1 MVQKLNH
8 SELKDITDIVYY
20 TNLKQ
25 KNLVLRNTFVLGYS
39 VVGTLLCW
47 VVGASLIRVASGV
60 SVFLFLCSLICLCVV
75 IYILICRFLEKR
87 RCRKRVQEKETGEFN
102 VHFRKDYMLYDQQT
116 FSLKRFKKVYLY
128 HDLYFFVDSENVVI
142 VKKCQEVDRA
152 IHKTPYLKVQKK
164 MRYFV
169 CCKRIFLFYNAFD
182 VYPAFVTI
190 SINSSAVCSCLDK
203 IVTVLSSVFTLA

>member
-142 VKKCQEVDRA
+142 VKKCQELDRA

-164 MRYFV
+164 DV
-169 CCKRIFLFYNAFD
+169 LF
-182 VYPAFVTI
+182 
-190 SINSSAVCSCLDK
+190 CL
-203 IVTVLSSVFTLA
+203 L

>member
-39 VVGTLLCW
+39 VVSTLLCW

-164 MRYFV
+164 GG
-169 CCKRIFLFYNAFD
+169 I
-182 VYPAFVTI
+182 
-190 SINSSAVCSCLDK
+190 INKCG
-203 IVTVLSSVFTLA
+203 

>member
-75 IYILICRFLEKR
+75 IYILICRFCAR
-87 RCRKRVQEKETGEFN
+87 N
-102 VHFRKDYMLYDQQT
+102 
-116 FSLKRFKKVYLY
+116 
-128 HDLYFFVDSENVVI
+128 
-142 VKKCQEVDRA
+142 RA
-152 IHKTPYLKVQKK
+152 E
-164 MRYFV
+164 
-169 CCKRIFLFYNAFD
+169 
-182 VYPAFVTI
+182 
-190 SINSSAVCSCLDK
+190 
-203 IVTVLSSVFTLA
+203 

>member
-25 KNLVLRNTFVLGYS
+25 KNLVLRNTLVLGYTIA
-39 VVGTLLCW
+39 GTLLCW
-47 VVGASLIRVASGV
+47 VVGASLIRVASGA

-102 VHFRKDYMLYDQQT
+102 VHFR
-116 FSLKRFKKVYLY
+116 
-128 HDLYFFVDSENVVI
+128 
-142 VKKCQEVDRA
+142 
-152 IHKTPYLKVQKK
+152 
-164 MRYFV
+164 
-169 CCKRIFLFYNAFD
+169 
-182 VYPAFVTI
+182 
-190 SINSSAVCSCLDK
+190 
-203 IVTVLSSVFTLA
+203 

>member
-152 IHKTPYLKVQKK
+152 IHNTPYLKVQKK
-164 MRYFV
+164 DA
-169 CCKRIFLFYNAFD
+169 LF
-182 VYPAFVTI
+182 
-190 SINSSAVCSCLDK
+190 CL
-203 IVTVLSSVFTLA
+203 L